1 MHLPPSTLSTGS
13 PTTPIW
19 FRLALIA
26 AAVIVLCSCRASG
39 PRYRVAA
46 EDDGLIVAASSEGP
60 AQLIEPS
67 AATFA
72 TDDPFDQGITAG
84 NSITPPLPRPSA
96 ALEVQPAA
104 YVEHAYQSA
113 DCGPTDCSPGAP
125 CANGCNACLPSGIRG
140 PNDEYLCDGGDF
152 QTPAAVVTG
161 GSVVG
166 LEEED
171 AVAHYDTVDGRT
183 IITPSNKVCIYAP
196 RFAAVRRVVDLRAV
210 AQIDAPEGAI
220 LDQAPIRLAETQEPG
235 TALTLLEPNIHRV
248 KDPPSFLQN
257 NQHPGEL
264 ERNLRVAQTLGA
276 VAAYANL
283 QIVHTG
289 EIIGE
294 DRVKIAR
301 ASLAAITWTADQAAQ
316 VLIENR
322 KAQALV
328 SERTPGTI
336 YLLVTPNN
344 PKLRLVKLASK
355 NQALPGEE
363 VEFTLRFD
371 NVGDRVIGNVT
382 ILDSLTTRLEYIDGS
397 QKCSLDADFESRD
410 NEASSLKLRWQI
422 NEPLKPG
429 EGGVIQFRCRVR

>member
-1 MHLPPSTLSTGS
+1 MPLSHSPSLPRLSGA
-13 PTTPIW
+13 PAW
-19 FRLALIA
+19 FRLALVA
-26 AAVIVLCSCRASG
+26 SAVIVLCSCRASG

-46 EDDGLIVAASSEGP
+46 ENDGLVIAAVSDEF
-60 AQLIEPS
+60 PS
-67 AATFA
+67 AAEPADATFA
-72 TDDPFDQGITAG
+72 TDDPFDQGIPA
-84 NSITPPLPRPSA
+84 NKRSHPPLPRPSA
-96 ALEVQPAA
+96 ALEVQPVA
-104 YVEHAYQSA
+104 YIDHSYPSA
-113 DCGPTDCSPGAP
+113 DYSPGGCSPGAP
-125 CANGCNACLPSGIRG
+125 CADGCNACLPTGIRG

-161 GSVVG
+161 GHVVG

-220 LDQAPIRLAETQEPG
+220 LDQAPVRLAETQEPG

-248 KDPPSFLQN
+248 KNPPSMLRN

-264 ERNLRVAQTLGA
+264 GRDQRLAQTLGT

-283 QIVHTG
+283 HIVHTG
-289 EIIGE
+289 QVIGE

-301 ASLAAITWTADQAAQ
+301 ASLAAITWTGDQAAQ
-316 VLIENR
+316 VLIDNR

-328 SERTPGTI
+328 SERTPGTV
-336 YLLVTPNN
+336 YLLVEPNN

-382 ILDSLTTRLEYIDGS
+382 ILDSLTTRLEYIEGS
-397 QKCSLDADFESRD
+397 QKSSLDADFESRD
-410 NEASSLKLRWQI
+410 NEAGSLKLRWQI
-422 NEPLKPG
+422 HGPLKPG
-429 EGGVIQFRCRVR
+429 EGGVVQFRCRVR